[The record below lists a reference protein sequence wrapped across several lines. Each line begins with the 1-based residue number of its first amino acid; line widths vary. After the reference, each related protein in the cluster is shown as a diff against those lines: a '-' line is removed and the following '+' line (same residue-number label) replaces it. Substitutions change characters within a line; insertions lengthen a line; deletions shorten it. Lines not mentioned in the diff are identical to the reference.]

1 MDFQPYRWL
10 VFCIHRMRDLYLY
23 GLFGGN
29 RPFGVVD
36 GQLQRVGA
44 PSAVIS
50 MCLPTL
56 FVLTILVVCHDIRRL
71 NFPFEGYTSGMI
83 EFEAAK

>member
-1 MDFQPYRWL
+1 ML
-10 VFCIHRMRDLYLY
+10 DLYLY
-23 GLFGGN
+23 GLFGGKTG
-29 RPFGVVD
+29 PFGVVD

-56 FVLTILVVCHDIRRL
+56 FVLTILVVVVCHDMRRL

-83 EFEAAK
+83 ESEAAK